1 MKSFI
6 TIIRYRPYKNITIRV
21 YDSQEHN
28 KQLLAQIKISI
39 ISTINDL
46 LLSIQKYSTK
56 DNIQD
61 MIKNRKLYSIENTKL
76 RLLPSDHSDHISLLA
91 CGLLPPN
98 INLYLL

>member
-39 ISTINDL
+39 ISTVNDL

-56 DNIQD
+56 DDIQD

-76 RLLPSDHSDHISLLA
+76 RLLPSDNISLLA